1 MIPRGKLLLIGGKEN
16 KEDENE
22 EMKRKNK
29 NFCPNEILQLLAD
42 SKNDRIE
49 VITTASSD
57 PDSIEKMYTEAFG
70 KIGYS
75 DFGFLDICDEQI
87 HTDYH
92 IKRISAAK
100 TIFFA
105 GGDQNRICDVLKQ
118 SALKSLIK
126 EKYRNEEGFILAG
139 TSAGAMC
146 IPGIVILEAE
156 NGEAILENDIS
167 LDSGWGFI
175 DNCIVDTHFIHRA
188 RFGRLAHAVI
198 LNRDCWGIGLG
209 EDTALL
215 VEEGY
220 IGICK
225 GSGMAWLI
233 NAEDIGQTNIETVKK
248 GCPVFAENLK
258 VHILTDNCKINL
270 RENIFS
276 GQPGNK
282 NNTAAEK

>member
-1 MIPRGKLLLIGGKEN
+1 MIPQGKLLLIGGKEN
-16 KEDENE
+16 KEDENK
-22 EMKRKNK
+22 EMERENK
-29 NFCPNEILQLLAD
+29 NFCPNEILKLLTD
-42 SKNDRIE
+42 SKEDRIE

-57 PDSIEKMYTEAFG
+57 PDSIQSMYTDAFN

-75 DFGFLDICDEQI
+75 NYDFLDICDEQI
-87 HTDYH
+87 HTDYQT
-92 IKRISAAK
+92 KRISAAK

-118 SALKSLIK
+118 SALQYLIK
-126 EKYRNEEGFILAG
+126 EKYNNEKGFTLAG

-146 IPGIVILEAE
+146 IPDVVILEAV
-156 NGEAILENDIS
+156 NGEAMLQNDIK
-167 LDSGWGFI
+167 LDAGWGFI
-175 DNCIVDTHFIHRA
+175 NNCIVDTHFIHRA

-198 LNRDCWGIGLG
+198 LNQNCWGIGLG

-215 VEEGY
+215 IEEGN
-220 IGICK
+220 IGTCK

-233 NAEDIGQTNIETVKK
+233 NAKNIGQTNIKTVKK

-270 RENIFS
+270 RKGVFI
-276 GQPGNK
+276 GQSD
-282 NNTAAEK
+282 NNTIAEES